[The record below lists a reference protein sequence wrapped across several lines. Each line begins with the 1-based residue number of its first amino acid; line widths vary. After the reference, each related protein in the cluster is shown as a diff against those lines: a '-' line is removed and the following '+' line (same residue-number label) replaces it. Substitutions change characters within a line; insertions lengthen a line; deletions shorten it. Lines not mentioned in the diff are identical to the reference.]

1 MSPTITSRLGQWS
14 SFGVFLVGIAYFV
27 ALVIGFT
34 TYGLSA
40 PILDPLLA
48 VMESLTLL
56 SALLLLVMFAALY
69 GRAPDD
75 RRSVGAIA
83 FAFMALTTGITSAV
97 HFVELTAVRQLGTA
111 RLVWPSPAYALELL
125 AWDGLLGLALIF
137 AAFTFEDIGQ
147 ERRVRRGFLICGILC
162 LFGIVGPVVGNMRLQ
177 IVGIFGYGAILPF
190 VCLLLSRLFR
200 SDLMKVQ
207 KV

>member
-1 MSPTITSRLGQWS
+1 MTTYRLGQWS
-14 SFGVFLVGIAYFV
+14 SFGVFLIGIAYII
-27 ALVIGFT
+27 ALTIGFT

-48 VMESLTLL
+48 IMEVLTLI
-56 SALLLLVMFAALY
+56 SAPLLLVMSAALY

-75 RRSVGAIA
+75 CKTIGAIA
-83 FAFMALTTGITSAV
+83 FAFMTLMTGITSAV

-137 AAFTFEDIGQ
+137 AAFTLNKKGQ
-147 ERRVRRGFLICGILC
+147 EYRVRCTLLVCGILC

-177 IVGIFGYGAILPF
+177 IIGIFGYGVILPF